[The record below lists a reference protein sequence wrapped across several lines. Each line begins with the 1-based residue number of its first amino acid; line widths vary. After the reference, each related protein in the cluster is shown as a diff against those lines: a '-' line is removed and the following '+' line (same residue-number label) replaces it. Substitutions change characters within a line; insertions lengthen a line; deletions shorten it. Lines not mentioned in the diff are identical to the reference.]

1 MIFPEFEN
9 VEVIENEI
17 RKNVNLPLFKEF
29 AIDFDNGNFIYDQ
42 WGKNII
48 WEGNQALKVWVWL
61 ALQTDRDL
69 YKIYST
75 NYGHEFE
82 SIIGQGYNQGLI
94 MSEMDRLIRECVLTN
109 PYIIDV
115 RNVEVDFKTS
125 KLIINVSLL
134 TIYGEVDVNV

>member
-9 VEVIENEI
+9 VETIEKEI

-29 AIDFDNGNFIYDQ
+29 AIDFDNGHFLYDQ

-115 RNVEVDFKTS
+115 RNVEVDFQAS